1 MDLETSNL
9 TDADGHIYQ
18 INAVNDDSQEN
29 QRNWRTIGH
38 LMFDE
43 YYLHV
48 QTVSAE
54 FQYFD
59 VNSIARSVKKTVLG
73 WPLGLQI
80 PQRNFSRENI
90 FYFHFL

>member
-18 INAVNDDSQEN
+18 IDAVNDDSQEN

-43 YYLHV
+43 YYLHLW
-48 QTVSAE
+48 TLSAE
-54 FQYFD
+54 FQYID
-59 VNSIARSVKKTVLG
+59 VNSIARPVNQDGVGTRCVLRG
-73 WPLGLQI
+73 PLGYQI
-80 PQRNFSRENI
+80 P
-90 FYFHFL
+90 